1 MTKVKKRFEK
11 FKKRGLKMFKGTTI
25 LAIKHK
31 GEVAI
36 SGDGQISMG
45 NTIMKNNTNKLRK
58 LYNGKVLTGFAGASA
73 DAITLFEKLEKKIN
87 EYRGNLTKS
96 VIALAKE
103 WRTDKILRKL
113 EAILIVADMTN
124 IYVVS
129 GTGDIIEPDDNIA
142 AIGSGGPYAL
152 AAAKALVKYSDLSA
166 NEIALESLK
175 IAASICIYTNNHI
188 KVEKL

>member
-1 MTKVKKRFEK
+1 
-11 FKKRGLKMFKGTTI
+11 MFKGTTI

-45 NTIMKNNTNKLRK
+45 NTIMKNNTNKLRR

-142 AIGSGGPYAL
+142 AIGSGGMYAL
-152 AAAKALVKYSDLSA
+152 AAAKALVKYSVLSA
-166 NEIALESLK
+166 SEIALESLK
-175 IAASICIYTNNHI
+175 IAASICVYTNNQI

>member
-1 MTKVKKRFEK
+1 
-11 FKKRGLKMFKGTTI
+11 MFKGTTI

-45 NTIMKNNTNKLRK
+45 NTIMKNNTNKLRR

-87 EYRGNLTKS
+87 EYRGNITKS

-142 AIGSGGPYAL
+142 AIGSGGMYAL
-152 AAAKALVKYSDLSA
+152 AAAKALVKYSVLSA
-166 NEIALESLK
+166 SEIALESLK
-175 IAASICIYTNNHI
+175 IAASICVYTNNQI

>member
-1 MTKVKKRFEK
+1 
-11 FKKRGLKMFKGTTI
+11 MFKGTTI

-45 NTIMKNNTNKLRK
+45 NTIMKNNTNKLRR

-152 AAAKALVKYSDLSA
+152 AAAKALVKYSVLSA
-166 NEIALESLK
+166 SEIALESLK
-175 IAASICIYTNNHI
+175 IAASICVYTNNQI